1 MSILKR
7 IFDEYPEEGLLKVD
21 GFNDAIIGVSSDIR
35 IVYSLD
41 KIIEILQKDMT
52 EDEAVEFFYF
62 NIESAY
68 VGEKT
73 PLYVKLIN

>member
-7 IFDEYPEEGLLKVD
+7 ILDEYPDEGLLKID

-73 PLYVKLIN
+73 PIYIKLIN

>member
-1 MSILKR
+1 MSIFKR
-7 IFDEYPEEGLLKVD
+7 ILDEYPEEGLIKAD
-21 GFNDAIIGVSSDIR
+21 GFDDAIIGVSSDIR

-68 VGEKT
+68 VGEKH
-73 PLYVKLIN
+73 LYTLN

>member
-1 MSILKR
+1 MNILSR
-7 IFDEYPEEGLLKVD
+7 ILEEYPDEGIVKAD
-21 GFNDAIIGVSSDIR
+21 GFDDAVIGISSDIR

-52 EDEAVEFFYF
+52 EDEAVEFFYY

-73 PLYVKLIN
+73 PIYVKLIN

>member
-1 MSILKR
+1 MSILSK
-7 IFDEYPEEGLLKVD
+7 ILEEYPEEGLIKAD
-21 GFNDAIIGVSSDIR
+21 GFDDAIIGVSSDIR